1 MPITNENQVHCWH
14 FKPLY
19 IQNRTLQM
27 SVNINLH
34 TITRDKELYIDII

>member
-1 MPITNENQVHCWH
+1 
-14 FKPLY
+14 LD